1 MKYTYA
7 YKTSDGIRHEDSMN
21 AASREEVF
29 AELRKRGIKAIKVVA
44 ADGVKANGEVRGVR
58 KRAVAAIVALVAVC
72 VSVVAY
78 FGGARTAAVVTA
90 NPEMTSPR
98 QIASPRHQIYGDPA
112 IMEPIERGDFSSI
125 LPREGDKMLAIF
137 AQPGKLMC
145 AKGANP
151 KRLDQI
157 PFSKVG
163 TSGQGLGVRINAAQ
177 VFEAYAK
184 DELGADKDI
193 QIADGD
199 SREIRELKQIVN
211 GMREEMRGYLANGNG
226 TPRSYWRRLNERTLS
241 EMQIYERT
249 RRELEKETPPEIW
262 EQKNESLRILGLRTI
277 PAPNE

>member
-1 MKYTYA
+1 
-7 YKTSDGIRHEDSMN
+7 MN

-29 AELRKRGIKAIKVVA
+29 AELRKRGIQAIKVVA

-58 KRAVAAIVALVAVC
+58 KRAVAAIVVLAALGAGVI
-72 VSVVAY
+72 AY
-78 FGGARTAAVVTA
+78 FGGTRTAAVVTA

-98 QIASPRHQIYGDPA
+98 QKASPRHPIYGDPA
-112 IMEPIERGDFSSI
+112 IMEPIERGDFGGI
-125 LPREGDKMLAIF
+125 LPCEGDKMLAIF

-145 AKGANP
+145 AKGVNP
-151 KRLDQI
+151 RRL
-157 PFSKVG
+157 G
-163 TSGQGLGVRINAAQ
+163 TGNGERGT

-193 QIADGD
+193 QIVADD
-199 SREIRELKQIVN
+199 SREVRELKQIVN

-249 RRELEKETPPEIW
+249 RRELEKETRPDVW